1 MKKLYNL
8 KIGFVTA
15 LFFSVLTSAFGQS
28 PGGVSTGLA
37 AWYKGDVG
45 LAGTFWADQSGNAYN
60 LERTSAPVGESLI
73 NFNPVASFGGVTA
86 HQFNNLTPKILWP
99 VGNTTPT
106 TYYYVAKN
114 NAATA
119 NRAVFGIGA
128 SNDATGFHSGQQAT
142 TGTIATRGVVT
153 FANNTGTAMVPA
165 PPNWDITQPNQGLN
179 LVRTGYDGGG
189 ATGRNYIAAQSLAE
203 VINATNVSPTYANN
217 AAFRIGSSGANS
229 VFWSGDVAE
238 VVVFSGKHDPAEYN
252 KVETY
257 LALKYGI
264 SKQGD
269 YVDANDNVLYSDAT
283 YNNNI
288 SGIGRDDASGL
299 HQKQA
304 MSQNTG
310 NQVLI
315 SNGSSLFDTNAGN
328 TNDLVDGQ
336 FLVWGDNGL
345 QKQLAESLTHNA
357 PGGETNFRFGAI
369 WKAQNTNGVGQVTVA
384 WPAGITNL
392 HLVRSTD
399 ATIDATDEFIP
410 MTNVVT
416 VNGVDYNTATVTFND
431 GDYFTFAGYM
441 MAPGGVAG
449 QGFWVRS
456 DMAGDIA
463 TAWQDHSTNA
473 DDIPALGTWAL
484 STADGAHNFHPYTTD
499 YTTSKNFYNSNTLLN
514 PGGGDNTTSYSMF
527 SSVRPTSTGTGRIT
541 GMGTTGGTT
550 YGSNPSLASSAGTPR
565 FYDFDATTT
574 SEVFST
580 PFTINTT
587 NLFSAVA
594 DNSIANGGGSSFSG
608 GELTLGLNG
617 AYEGFTYNNSN
628 LFQFNGPYLR
638 VGYSTFGTGA
648 GVFPGDIMEVIWYS
662 RALTPNEQSRVNSY
676 LAIKNGVTLS
686 EDYLNSDSDVVFSLT
701 ANTGYTEN
709 IFGLGFNA
717 VSGLT
722 QRQAKSINEGQ
733 ELIIGAGNSL
743 FDNNADNTND
753 LTEGQFLMTGDNG
766 LMQGLSVPLAYLA
779 GSNGETNFRFE
790 SIWKVQNTA
799 NVGTVTVAWP
809 VGVGNM
815 YLVRSIDETFD
826 DSDDFI
832 PMDDVVSING
842 QGYNTATITFSD
854 GDFFTFAG
862 YTHAPGGVGAGLE
875 AWHRADAFVYTDAG
889 VTLAASGQTI
899 EQWSEFNSSGI
910 DFSQP
915 TAARRP
921 IYTPE
926 VMLNFNPSVRFTRS
940 SVQWLS
946 YTFPISTPKTEGT
959 LYFTGRDNTVG
970 YGSGILGM
978 DVTMDYPGWHRMAG
992 NNYLIYHNN
1001 FTPELSN
1008 PIASEIPNIMGASW
1022 LNGAGSTASNLL
1034 FSTRYN
1040 GFVETFN
1047 TVSNISLST
1056 NHYRI
1061 GQDTNYGAYDG
1072 NIGETVYYSRDLD
1085 GNEKDRVD
1093 SYMGIKYGVTL
1104 REDDFET
1111 GTFNYLSSSSTV
1123 IWDGTNN
1130 ATYHNNVFGIANDF
1144 ASALHQKQSKSA
1156 NPSQRLIIGAGTSL
1170 AESNLEN
1177 TNSLT
1182 DGQFLIVGDNNER
1195 QSLIIPLVY
1204 TAGTNGETN
1213 LRFEAV
1219 WKVQN
1224 TNNVGTVT
1232 LAWPVG
1238 LSNMYLVR
1246 STDEIFDDTDDFVP
1260 MEDVISING
1269 QDYNTASI
1277 TFNDGD
1283 YFTFAAY
1290 GVGPGGVV
1298 NNLSYWYRADIDAE
1312 NTGVGSDV
1320 TSWTDVFTGTVVS
1333 QLGTNAFPKFIEG
1346 DVDYFNF
1353 NAGINFTAGN
1363 QSLGNINVQTI
1374 YDLEFDIITL
1384 TKEGIINPG
1393 SNGRIFS
1400 SLVDNNLPAGS
1411 ISRWDGIGLNADQR
1425 LERVNNSYGA
1435 RYLANPGGITYS
1447 TTIPSIMYQTF
1458 TDLTLSKGLN
1468 GNTNGANGTH
1478 GARGFMN
1485 GGHAFGDTRFS
1496 SNGSDNGGFTG
1507 HLGETIIYGHGNLT
1521 ETERRRVDSY
1531 LAIKYGITLS
1541 RLESLNYLSS
1551 TEETVWDGV
1560 NSTEFN
1566 NNVFGIARDDIGLL
1580 SQKVST
1586 SVNPAAKGMLIVAT
1600 TNDFTAPNTNTERTA
1615 FGEDHTFIM
1624 FGDNAVTGET
1634 EADTDPC
1641 TGLPLDPAITRANK
1655 VWRVETTGNPEPI
1668 WLQADLN
1675 DYTFNS
1681 SIEIWVADDEN
1692 FSTNLVRL
1700 PAASYT
1706 GGTASFNFLFTEG
1719 VKYMTFAGIVS
1730 PSDCDVCTGGTF
1742 VFKTGASWNTAL
1754 ERQNNVMDPETIG
1767 STDLGDLIVNMSA
1780 DFPAGIE
1787 YRPNAYPRRY
1797 GRWFLS
1803 RRRDNQ
1809 NVEVSHNISL
1819 NQTVAGASFQISNI
1833 NTYLNNANK
1842 FTVIGYDCDD
1852 NVVMPKIT
1860 NAANPS
1866 NATTYEIQGNQVI
1879 GTKRYRGL
1887 TFLHSTAN
1895 VRFNRPIERIEIIF
1909 DVERVNARQTLRSLD
1924 IGDISFECAIPLP
1937 PTVDNVTMIQDF
1949 TQSEDV
1955 PSCIETTMRMR
1966 FINSNCDTRTL
1977 DISQSLPSGLEFVD
1991 DTYNDS
1997 EFGSPTPYTF
2007 DANTFTLNGLELPSG
2022 TTFLYINV
2030 RSTDGTTTVYN
2041 TSSDY
2046 TVTETSNSY
2055 SSINPAAGEF
2065 STVGFV
2071 ASNFTEPDLDLL
2083 YEVDATCVDEGGQVT
2098 YTLNFDNHDPEITGA
2113 SLKVYYDI
2121 GQEIVSVDFNNGTS
2135 GTLGFDPV
2143 GDSYI
2148 EIDDLV
2154 IPAGQSSI
2162 TVVLDITNEI
2172 FTDEDFVSSVFEL
2185 IVDPDN
2191 PCAEELPMTS
2201 NEVVLGACT
2210 CIEPPSDCDVCTG
2223 GTFVFKTG
2231 NSWNTSLERINNV
2244 MDPEIIGTTDQGD
2257 LIVDMSA
2264 DFPAGI
2270 EYRPDS
2276 HPRPY
2281 GRWFLSRRRDNQN
2294 VEVVHSINLN
2304 QTVAGA
2310 SFQISNINTYLRN
2323 ASKFTIIGYDC
2334 DDIEVLPKITNAANP
2349 SSRTTYE
2356 IQGNQVI
2363 GNKRYRGLSYLHST
2377 ANVHFE
2383 RAIERIEIVFD
2394 VERVNARQTLR
2405 SLDIGDITF
2414 ECLISLPPNADNVYM
2429 VQDFAN
2435 SEDVPTCLETTMRM
2449 RFINNNCEPQTID
2462 ITQTLPSGLE
2472 FVEDT
2477 YNDSEFETP
2486 PAYTYNAN
2494 TFTLNG
2500 LELMPGTNYLY
2511 INVRSTD
2518 GTTTAYN
2525 TSSDY
2530 TITETSNSYS
2540 SVNPSGD
2547 EFSTIGFE
2555 ASSFTAPDLNFL
2567 YEVDATCLAEGDQV
2581 TYTLNFDN
2589 QDPEITGAILKVY
2602 YDLGQDITSVTFNN
2616 GTSGVLGFDPIGESY
2631 IEIDDLVIPT
2641 GESSITVTLDITN
2654 EIFTDEADA
2663 SSFFE
2668 LIVDPDNICSVENPS
2683 MLSNVIIL
2691 EACLG
2696 VDPELCT
2703 EEVEGNTFSSDG
2715 GVPITFNQPAT
2726 NYGFQFDIHA
2736 LDNSFNME
2744 INGVQLATQEIE
2756 FQSAGTSGINVQF
2769 ADGDEYE
2776 TNTAPIWQLKGTASA
2791 PLIRVV
2797 IAPNGDVSMYGSK
2810 TSGGELHLLELSNGN
2825 SFNAIT
2831 WNDGAPNTIIA
2842 TQSVVGV
2849 TYIYGR
2855 GSGLN
2860 IVPCPDTFCTQP
2872 GADGTPAEF
2881 TRVGVSDRIGMP
2893 ANWPANIPNGFIAI
2907 ESENKGFVITRLTT
2921 VQIDALDA
2929 VEGMLV
2935 YDTDEECIKLYNGT
2949 DWNCIVR
2956 SCND

>member
-1 MKKLYNL
+1 MKKLYDL
-8 KIGFVTA
+8 KFGFVTA
-15 LFFSVLTSAFGQS
+15 LIFTVLTSAFGQS
-28 PGGVSTGLA
+28 PGGVSTDLA

-86 HQFNNLTPKILWP
+86 HQFNNLSPKLLWP

-128 SNDATGFHSGQQAT
+128 SGDATGFHSGQQAT
-142 TGTIATRGVVT
+142 TGTIATRGTVT
-153 FANNTGTAMVPA
+153 FANNTGTAMAPA
-165 PPNWDITQPNQGLN
+165 PPNWDIAQPNQGLN
-179 LVRTGYDGGG
+179 MVRTGFDGGG
-189 ATGRNYIAAQSLAE
+189 TTGRNYIAAQSLAE
-203 VINATNVSPTYANN
+203 AINATNVSPTYANN

-304 MSQNTG
+304 MSQNAG

-315 SNGSSLFDTNAGN
+315 GNGSSLFGTNADN
-328 TNDLVDGQ
+328 TNDLAEGQ

-357 PGGETNFRFGAI
+357 PGGETNFRFEAI
-369 WKAQNTNGVGQVTVA
+369 WKVQNTNGVGQVTVA
-384 WPAGITNL
+384 WPTGITNL

-431 GDYFTFAGYM
+431 GDYFTFAGYI

-463 TAWQDHSTNA
+463 TAWQDHSVNA
-473 DDIPALGTWAL
+473 DDIPALGDWAL
-484 STADGAHNFHPYTTD
+484 SAADGAHNFHPYTTD
-499 YTTSKNFYNSNTLLN
+499 YTTSKNFYNASTLLN

-565 FYDFDATTT
+565 FYDYDATTT

-594 DNSIANGGGSSFSG
+594 DNAIANGGGSSFSG

-617 AYEGFTYNNSN
+617 VYEGFEYNNSN

-648 GVFPGDIMEVIWYS
+648 GVFPGDIMEVIWYN

-686 EDYLNSDSDVVFSLT
+686 EDYLNSDSDVVFSQST
-701 ANTGYTEN
+701 NSGYTDN
-709 IFGLGFNA
+709 IFGLGFNG

-722 QRQAKSINEGQ
+722 QRQAKSINDGQ
-733 ELIIGAGNSL
+733 RLIIGAGSSL
-743 FDNNADNTND
+743 FESNAENTND
-753 LTEGQFLMTGDNG
+753 LTEGQFLLAGDNG
-766 LMQGLSVPLAYLA
+766 LMQGLRVPLAYTAGANGETNFRFESVWKVQNTNNVGTVTIAWPVGVQNLYLVQSTDEVFDNTDTFTPMMDIVTVNDVDYNTATVTLTDGAYFTLA
-779 GSNGETNFRFE
+779 GYAVSPGGVVDPDFWIKSDDAGDIETAWKDHSAYADDIPAVGTWALTPPDRAHNFHPYTTEYSASKLFYNNNNAAMHAATGVGDVANHSIFTAVRPISVTQGRIVGIDDDTNAAEPGMSITSAGLPNHYEFSNTTTNTSFPDPYIIGATNVFSTVADNAAGFGGGTSAFSGGEKRLGLNGTYETTTFTGSNRFQLVGKRVRVGHSGWTHGAAFPGDIMEVVWYNRTLTPNEQSRVNTYLAIKNGVTLAEDYLTASNAVVWDTTTNTGYNNNIFGVARDNTSALHQKQAASTNLNQRLVIGHGGSLFDSNDENTNDLTEGQFLIIGDNGLNQGLSVPLVYTAGTNGETNFRFE

-799 NVGTVTVAWP
+799 ATGTVTVAWP
-809 VGVGNM
+809 LGISNM
-815 YLVRSIDETFD
+815 HLVRSSDEVFD
-826 DSDDFI
+826 NTDDFI
-832 PMDDVVSING
+832 PMTDEVIING
-842 QGYNTATITFSD
+842 VSYNTASITFND

-862 YTHAPGGVGAGLE
+862 YTHAPGGVGAGLD
-875 AWHRADAFVYTDAG
+875 AWHRADAFVYTDASG
-889 VTLAASGQTI
+889 TLATLGQTI
-899 EQWSEFNSSGI
+899 EQWGEFNSSGI

-915 TAARRP
+915 TEGQRP
-921 IYTPE
+921 TYTPD

-940 SVQWLS
+940 STQWLS
-946 YTFPISTPKTEGT
+946 YTFPTSTPKTEGT
-959 LYFTGRDNTVG
+959 LYFTGKDNAIG

-978 DVTMDYPGWHRMAG
+978 DASMDYPGWHRMAG
-992 NNYLIYHNN
+992 NDYLIYHNN
-1001 FTPELSN
+1001 FTPTLSN
-1008 PIASEIPNIMGASW
+1008 AIASEIPNILGSSW

-1034 FSTRYN
+1034 FDTRYN
-1040 GFVETFN
+1040 GFSESFN

-1056 NHYRI
+1056 DQYRI

-1085 GNEKDRVD
+1085 EDEKNRVD

-1104 REDDFET
+1104 REDDFEA

-1123 IWDGTNN
+1123 VWDGTNN
-1130 ATYHNNVFGIANDF
+1130 PTYHNNVFGIAHDF
-1144 ASALHQKQSKSA
+1144 VSALHQKQSKSA

-1170 AESNLEN
+1170 SESNLEN
-1177 TNSLT
+1177 VNSLT
-1182 DGQFLIVGDNNER
+1182 DGQFLMVGDNGLK
-1195 QSLIIPLVY
+1195 QGLK
-1204 TAGTNGETN
+1204 TALAHPSAPGGEIN
-1213 LRFEAV
+1213 HRFEAI

-1224 TNNVGTVT
+1224 TSSTGTVII
-1232 LAWPVG
+1232 AWPKG
-1238 LSNMYLVR
+1238 INNLHLVR
-1246 STDEIFDDTDDFVP
+1246 STDETFDISDDFIP
-1260 MEDVISING
+1260 MTDEVTING
-1269 QDYNTASI
+1269 TEYNTTTI
-1277 TFNDGD
+1277 TYNDGD
-1283 YFTFAAY
+1283 YFTFAGFAY
-1290 GVGPGGVV
+1290 APGGVV
-1298 NNLSYWYRADIDAE
+1298 NALSYWYRADIDAE
-1312 NTGVGSDV
+1312 NTGVGTEV
-1320 TSWTDVFTGTVVS
+1320 TSWTDFFSGTVIS
-1333 QLGTNAFPKFIEG
+1333 QLGGNALPEFVEG
-1346 DVDYFNF
+1346 DIDYFNF
-1353 NAGINFTAGN
+1353 NPGVNFTAAT
-1363 QSLGNINVQTI
+1363 QTLGNMGVQTI
-1374 YDLEFDIITL
+1374 SELDFDIFMF
-1384 TKEGIINPG
+1384 TKEGVTHSGGNP
-1393 SNGRIFS
+1393 RIFS
-1400 SLVDNNLPAGS
+1400 SLVDNSLPSGS
-1411 ISRWDGIGLNADQR
+1411 ISRWDGIGLLADQR
-1425 LERVNNSYGA
+1425 SERVNNSYGA
-1435 RYLANPGGITYS
+1435 RYLGNPGGITFS
-1447 TTIPSIMYQTF
+1447 TTIPSIMYHTF
-1458 TDLTLSKGLN
+1458 TDLTISKGLN
-1468 GNTNGANGTH
+1468 GAANGANGTH

-1496 SNGSDNGGFTG
+1496 SNGSDNAGFIG
-1507 HLGETIIYGHGNLT
+1507 NIGETIIYGAGNLS
-1521 ETERRRVDSY
+1521 EIERRRVDSY
-1531 LAIKYGITLS
+1531 LAIKYGITLG
-1541 RLESLNYLSS
+1541 RLDALNYLSS
-1551 TEETVWDGV
+1551 AEETVWDGV
-1560 NSTEFN
+1560 NNPDYN
-1566 NNVFGIARDDIGLL
+1566 NNVFGLGRDDIGAL
-1580 SQKVST
+1580 SQKIST
-1586 SVNPAAKGMLIVAT
+1586 SVNPSARGKLIVAT
-1600 TNDFTAPNTNTERTA
+1600 TNEFTLANTDTA
-1615 FGEDHTFIM
+1615 RIPFSEDHTFIM
-1624 FGDNAVTGET
+1624 FGDNDGTGET
-1634 EADTDPC
+1634 SLATDPC
-1641 TGLPLDPAITRANK
+1641 TGLPLDPAISTANR
-1655 VWRVETTGNPEPI
+1655 VWRVETTGDPESI

-1675 DYTFNS
+1675 EFTFNS
-1681 SIEIWVADDEN
+1681 EIELWIADDED
-1692 FSTNLVRL
+1692 FTTNLVRI
-1700 PAASYT
+1700 PAASYAS
-1706 GGTASFNFLFTEG
+1706 GIASFNFLFTEG
-1719 VKYMTFAGIVS
+1719 VKYITFGGVVA

-1742 VFKTGASWNTAL
+1742 VFKMGRSWNTAL
-1754 ERQNNVMDPETIG
+1754 ERQNNVMDPESIG
-1767 STDLGDLIVNMSA
+1767 STDQGDLIVNMSA
-1780 DFPAGIE
+1780 DYPAGVE
-1787 YRPNAYPRRY
+1787 YAANAYPRPY

-1809 NVEVSHNISL
+1809 NVEVTHSINL

-1842 FTVIGYDCDD
+1842 FTIIGYDCDD
-1852 NVVMPKIT
+1852 NVVLPKIT
-1860 NAANPS
+1860 HAANPTA
-1866 NATTYEIQGNQVI
+1866 ATTYEIQGNEVI

-1949 TQSEDV
+1949 TQSEEV

-1977 DISQSLPSGLEFVD
+1977 DISQSLPPGLEFVE

-1997 EFGSPTPYTF
+1997 EFGSPTPFTF
-2007 DANTFTLNGLELPSG
+2007 DANTFALNGLELPSG

-2046 TVTETSNSY
+2046 TVTETGNSY
-2055 SSINPAAGEF
+2055 NSINPAAEEF

-2071 ASNFTEPDLDLL
+2071 AS
-2083 YEVDATCVDEGGQVT
+2083 
-2098 YTLNFDNHDPEITGA
+2098 
-2113 SLKVYYDI
+2113 
-2121 GQEIVSVDFNNGTS
+2121 
-2135 GTLGFDPV
+2135 
-2143 GDSYI
+2143 
-2148 EIDDLV
+2148 
-2154 IPAGQSSI
+2154 
-2162 TVVLDITNEI
+2162 
-2172 FTDEDFVSSVFEL
+2172 
-2185 IVDPDN
+2185 
-2191 PCAEELPMTS
+2191 
-2201 NEVVLGACT
+2201 
-2210 CIEPPSDCDVCTG
+2210 
-2223 GTFVFKTG
+2223 
-2231 NSWNTSLERINNV
+2231 
-2244 MDPEIIGTTDQGD
+2244 
-2257 LIVDMSA
+2257 
-2264 DFPAGI
+2264 
-2270 EYRPDS
+2270 
-2276 HPRPY
+2276 
-2281 GRWFLSRRRDNQN
+2281 
-2294 VEVVHSINLN
+2294 
-2304 QTVAGA
+2304 
-2310 SFQISNINTYLRN
+2310 
-2323 ASKFTIIGYDC
+2323 
-2334 DDIEVLPKITNAANP
+2334 
-2349 SSRTTYE
+2349 
-2356 IQGNQVI
+2356 
-2363 GNKRYRGLSYLHST
+2363 
-2377 ANVHFE
+2377 
-2383 RAIERIEIVFD
+2383 
-2394 VERVNARQTLR
+2394 
-2405 SLDIGDITF
+2405 
-2414 ECLISLPPNADNVYM
+2414 
-2429 VQDFAN
+2429 
-2435 SEDVPTCLETTMRM
+2435 
-2449 RFINNNCEPQTID
+2449 
-2462 ITQTLPSGLE
+2462 
-2472 FVEDT
+2472 
-2477 YNDSEFETP
+2477 
-2486 PAYTYNAN
+2486 
-2494 TFTLNG
+2494 
-2500 LELMPGTNYLY
+2500 
-2511 INVRSTD
+2511 
-2518 GTTTAYN
+2518 
-2525 TSSDY
+2525 
-2530 TITETSNSYS
+2530 
-2540 SVNPSGD
+2540 
-2547 EFSTIGFE
+2547 
-2555 ASSFTAPDLNFL
+2555 SFTAPDLDFL
-2567 YEVDATCLAEGDQV
+2567 YEVDATCLDEGDQV

-2589 QDPEITGAILKVY
+2589 QDPEITGATLKVY

-2631 IEIDDLVIPT
+2631 IEIDDLVIPN
-2641 GESSITVTLDITN
+2641 GESSITVTLDITS
-2654 EIFTDEADA
+2654 EIFTDEDAA

-2668 LIVDPDNICSVENPS
+2668 LIVDPDDPCSVENPS
-2683 MLSNVIIL
+2683 MLSNVITL

-2715 GVPITFNQPAT
+2715 GIPITFNQPPT

-2776 TNTAPIWQLKGTASA
+2776 TNTAAIWQMTGTASA

-2831 WNDGAPNTIIA
+2831 WNDGAPNTIVA

-2860 IVPCPDTFCTQP
+2860 SVPCPEDYCTQP
-2872 GADGTPAEF
+2872 PIGGTPEESV
-2881 TRVGVSDRIGMP
+2881 VGVSSHMLTSDE
-2893 ANWPANIPNGFIAI
+2893 WPKNVPNGFIAI
-2907 ESENKGFVITRLTT
+2907 ESDNSGFVITRLTT

-2935 YDTDEECIKLYNGT
+2935 YDTDEDCMKLYNGT
-2949 DWNCIVR
+2949 AWSCIQR
-2956 SCND
+2956 GCND